1 MALNMGKGDLRG
13 LSPGPATP
21 ARKPRPFLAHPWKP
35 DPAPDP
41 RSSRRCRVPVL
52 RLSPRSAS
60 APSRPARP
68 SSAAKA
74 QWRTTFAR
82 SEKLGEGSSE
92 EAQPRRTHRGFRLD
106 SGGSGAPCA
115 APPGPLHRDGSGPRE
130 SRSSPLYPAETRVR
144 LGPSPGSSLP
154 GRGREPAQPR
164 QSRGQHKHSSV
175 LYSPPN

>member
-41 RSSRRCRVPVL
+41 RSSRGCRVPVL

-74 QWRTTFAR
+74 PWKTAFAR

-92 EAQPRRTHRGFRLD
+92 EAQPKRTHRGFRLD
-106 SGGSGAPCA
+106 SEGLGLPVRR
-115 APPGPLHRDGSGPRE
+115 H
-130 SRSSPLYPAETRVR
+130 PAHSTGKALGQENQEVR
-144 LGPSPGSSLP
+144 PSTPQKP
-154 GRGREPAQPR
+154 E
-164 QSRGQHKHSSV
+164 
-175 LYSPPN
+175 